1 MVTSV
6 EVLIGFWKCY
16 DIVTRNNSLAMA
28 QPMVS
33 IPALCK
39 LAAVNLWVNKV
50 RSLLTISGMVF
61 GTAAVIAT
69 LSSSEGAQRFVKKQ
83 LESLGANI
91 ITVYSEKGEPFS
103 EQDIALIGKNS
114 GVFDSIAIAAGIPA
128 TYEKS
133 EFAPLGVN
141 LPVVGYQTSGFKA
154 ATLEIDY
161 GRIFDPLEER
171 LGMPA
176 VVLGAVA
183 AKQLFGIASAVGQS
197 IRIGFASGEKIFT
210 VTGVLKEKGG
220 ASGKDLD
227 VQVFVPYLCG
237 LRELSGSPRTVLY
250 GVLKSEKLSGRAR
263 SELRALFTPGRSDVQ
278 VIDAREAIEK
288 TTAIWEKQNLVGIML
303 ASVSL
308 VTGGVGIM
316 NIMLLSI
323 HQRRKEIGLRKAVGA
338 NDFAIATQFLLESV
352 IVCLF
357 GGLIGVAVGWGF
369 GNQVAKMLGQWD
381 AVTSPFAIFLAL
393 GFAMATG
400 VIFGLLP
407 AMKAARLDPYE
418 ALRST

>member
-1 MVTSV
+1 
-6 EVLIGFWKCY
+6 
-16 DIVTRNNSLAMA
+16 
-28 QPMVS
+28 MVS
-33 IPALCK
+33 LPALVK
-39 LAAVNLWVNKV
+39 LAAMNLWVNKV

-91 ITVYSEKGEPFS
+91 ITAYSEKTSFE
-103 EQDIALIGKNS
+103 EQDVDLIRKNTD
-114 GVFDSIAIAAGIPA
+114 VFDSLAIAAGIPA
-128 TYEKS
+128 NYVKTDA
-133 EFAPLGVN
+133 APQGAT
-141 LPVVGYQTSGFKA
+141 LPLVGYQAAGFKA
-154 ATLEIDY
+154 ATLEIEY

-176 VVLGAVA
+176 VVLGATA
-183 AKQLFGIASAVGQS
+183 ARQLFGIASAVGQPV
-197 IRIGFASGEKIFT
+197 RIGFPSGEKIFT

-220 ASGKDLD
+220 AAGKDLD
-227 VQVFVPYLCG
+227 TQIFIPFLAG
-237 LRELSGSPRTVLY
+237 LREMNASPKTALY

-263 SELRALFTPGRSDVQ
+263 DELRGLFQSGRPDLQ

-323 HQRRKEIGLRKAVGA
+323 HQRRKEIGLRKAIGA

-352 IVCLF
+352 IVCVF
-357 GGLIGVAVGWGF
+357 GGIIGVAVGWGF
-369 GNQVAKMLGQWD
+369 GNQVAKMLGQWE
-381 AVTSPFAIFLAL
+381 AVTSPFAIGLAL
-393 GFAMATG
+393 TFAMVTG
-400 VIFGLLP
+400 IVFGLLP
-407 AMKAARLDPYE
+407 AMKAAQLDPYE

>member
-1 MVTSV
+1 
-6 EVLIGFWKCY
+6 
-16 DIVTRNNSLAMA
+16 
-28 QPMVS
+28 MVS

-39 LAAVNLWVNKV
+39 LAALNLWVNKV

-91 ITVYSEKGEPFS
+91 ITVFSDKGDPFS
-103 EQDIALIGKNS
+103 EQDIDLIRKNS
-114 GVFDSIAIAAGIPA
+114 PVFDSIAVAAGVPA
-128 TYEKS
+128 NYQKS
-133 EFAPLGVN
+133 AFATGGVN
-141 LPVVGYQTSGFKA
+141 MPVIGYQSNGFKA

-171 LGMPA
+171 MGMP
-176 VVLGAVA
+176 VTVLGATA
-183 AKQLFGIASAVGQS
+183 ARQLFGIAPVVGEAV
-197 IRIGFASGEKIFT
+197 RIGFPSGEKIFT

-220 ASGKDLD
+220 AAGKDLD
-227 VQVFVPYLCG
+227 TQIFIPYLSA
-237 LRELSGSPRTVLY
+237 LREVNGAPKTVLY

-263 SELRALFTPGRSDVQ
+263 DELRALFAAGRPDVQ

-288 TTAIWEKQNLVGIML
+288 TTAIWEKQNLVGMML
-303 ASVSL
+303 ACVSL

-369 GNQVAKMLGQWD
+369 GNQVAKMLGQWE
-381 AVTSPFAIFLAL
+381 AVTSPFAISLAL
-393 GFAMATG
+393 GFAMITG
-400 VIFGLLP
+400 IVFGLLP
-407 AMKAARLDPYE
+407 AMKAAQLDPYE
-418 ALRST
+418 ALRSS